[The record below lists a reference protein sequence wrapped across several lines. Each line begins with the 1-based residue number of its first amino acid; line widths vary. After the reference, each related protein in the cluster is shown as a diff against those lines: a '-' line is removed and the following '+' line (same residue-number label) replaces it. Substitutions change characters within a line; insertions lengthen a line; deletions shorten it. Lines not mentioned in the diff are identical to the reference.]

1 MPLFGKSKKTDKK
14 GLSHPNGSSSYNS
27 EGSNQNDPTSFEPL
41 PSTPQ
46 QGSTAN
52 PTHQRHSQPSMQPPH
67 SGTPN
72 VAPPPNKAGVYGN
85 AMPPKPADAKPTSS
99 QALVFHTQL
108 AHGSPTGKISGFTSV
123 KELYKKIAEE
133 FNLPDKQIL
142 FCTLNSFKVDM
153 ENLLGGQIGLDDL
166 IFAHVKGE
174 SREISVHKKEPALGL
189 TITDNGDGFAF
200 IKRIKE
206 NSIMDKIVDVGDHI
220 ESINGNSVVKCRH
233 FEVARMLKELPVG
246 QVFTMTIVQP
256 RRAFDQI
263 APRSKAASQATSPS
277 EGKVKTGKETL
288 RLRSTGPATLQAV
301 PTAFETQAAEKVD
314 DLLESYMGIRDEELA
329 GTIVD
334 LYKGKT
340 DFSEFV
346 EAVSGALGDS
356 GFPDDIIFDIWGA
369 IGDAKAGRI

>member
-1 MPLFGKSKKTDKK
+1 MMVGCEEEWHLCDDSYPVLGEVFCDDIIHVIISLVDAVSLHFVGVVIFSEMPLFGKSKKTDKK

-133 FNLPDKQIL
+133 FNLPDKQVIL
-142 FCTLNSFKVDM
+142 TLNDS
-153 ENLLGGQIGLDDL
+153 
-166 IFAHVKGE
+166 
-174 SREISVHKKEPALGL
+174 L
-189 TITDNGDGFAF
+189 TV
-200 IKRIKE
+200 
-206 NSIMDKIVDVGDHI
+206 M
-220 ESINGNSVVKCRH
+220 
-233 FEVARMLKELPVG
+233 
-246 QVFTMTIVQP
+246 
-256 RRAFDQI
+256 
-263 APRSKAASQATSPS
+263 
-277 EGKVKTGKETL
+277 
-288 RLRSTGPATLQAV
+288 
-301 PTAFETQAAEKVD
+301 
-314 DLLESYMGIRDEELA
+314 
-329 GTIVD
+329 
-334 LYKGKT
+334 
-340 DFSEFV
+340 
-346 EAVSGALGDS
+346 
-356 GFPDDIIFDIWGA
+356 
-369 IGDAKAGRI
+369 